1 MDSHYD
7 QVMKKRE
14 AAGQGVRRYFAYST
28 ILDRTAFL
36 EWRSQHGYDFFELP
50 AGALAEALDV
60 ELVFDFPSR
69 FWGGR
74 VAGLKDS
81 PGASVHGRL
90 FEVPEKDWAVVQHKE
105 GAVTGMCVEKAV
117 KVKVGGE
124 VVEAVAFA
132 TNPSRASGEG
142 PVSGPFVEALTRGA
156 KSAGLPEAWL
166 QKLSAAAK

>member
-14 AAGQGVRRYFAYST
+14 AAGQGVRPYFAYST

-50 AGALAEALDV
+50 EGKLAEAQGL

-74 VAGLKDS
+74 VAGLRDS
-81 PGASVHGRL
+81 AGATVHGRL
-90 FEVPEKDWAVVQHKE
+90 FEVPEKDWAIIQHKE
-105 GAVTGMCVEKAV
+105 GAVTGMCVEKV
-117 KVKVGGE
+117 VRVKVGDE
-124 VVEAVAFA
+124 VVDATVFV
-132 TNPSRASGEG
+132 TNPVRASGDG
-142 PVSGPFVEALTRGA
+142 PVSVGFVEALTRGA

-166 QKLSAAAK
+166 KKIGLAAK